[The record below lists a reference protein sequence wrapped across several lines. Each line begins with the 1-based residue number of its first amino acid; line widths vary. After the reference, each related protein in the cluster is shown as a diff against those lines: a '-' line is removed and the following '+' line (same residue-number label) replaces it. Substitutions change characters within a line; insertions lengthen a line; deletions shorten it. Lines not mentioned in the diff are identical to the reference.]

1 MILWLIII
9 SLLNA
14 LCAVP
19 MALRVRYD
27 FALNGRV
34 SLPIAVW
41 SGVTVYV
48 HLTATF
54 ALAWLDRG
62 SLSEPSLASLAI
74 GIFAATIGSGLIVA
88 ARREYASRSR
98 AYGLLEDK
106 LITTGIYRYS
116 RNPQYVGLWLMLLGA
131 AIVSLSQWAF
141 LLAFGIRA
149 HLPSLHNGC
158 RGASPALRIR
168 REVSRIL
175 QQDTPVPATQT

>member
-48 HLTATF
+48 HLMATF

-62 SLSEPSLASLAI
+62 SPQRAISRQFGYWHIRRDHRKRSDRCRAPRICKSVPRLWTIGRQADYHGHLPIFAQSAVCGPLAHATGSSHSEPFPM
-74 GIFAATIGSGLIVA
+74 GVPPCV
-88 ARREYASRSR
+88 R
-98 AYGLLEDK
+98 
-106 LITTGIYRYS
+106 
-116 RNPQYVGLWLMLLGA
+116 
-131 AIVSLSQWAF
+131 
-141 LLAFGIRA
+141 IRA
-149 HLPSLHNGC
+149 HLSSLHNGC